1 MKLETGKARIL
12 HCRVFTKTSSNFEF
26 PISNF
31 KSTNATMFKKY
42 QQNRI
47 FEDLA
52 AQIEAAIFDGRLQVG
67 DKLPSQRE
75 LVDMFETSR
84 APLREALRVLEQ
96 KGLID
101 VKRGARGGA
110 VVKIPDT
117 EPAVE
122 SLALLVRHRKI
133 SLAELSEFRE
143 GVEGNVAALAARR
156 AAAEDIQ
163 TVKQLLAQ
171 AGELLEQG
179 TGIWED
185 FIRIDNA
192 IHVAIARIA
201 GNRVY
206 EFVLRMVHDNIRRY
220 YEDHPLRDEHFL
232 QENYQD
238 LCDIVEALEK
248 KQPTVVRSLMQS
260 HVRRF
265 SRHMDEHQA
274 EASPSRHSLNPSQE
288 RRQNANPSLSRS

>member
-1 MKLETGKARIL
+1 
-12 HCRVFTKTSSNFEF
+12 
-26 PISNF
+26 
-31 KSTNATMFKKY
+31 MFKKY

-52 AQIEAAIFDGRLQVG
+52 AQIEAAIFEGRLQVG
-67 DKLPSQRE
+67 DKLPAQRD
-75 LVDMFETSR
+75 LVEMFQTSR

-101 VKRGARGGA
+101 VKRGSRGGA
-110 VVKIPDT
+110 VVKMPDT

-133 SLAELSEFRE
+133 PLSELSEFRE
-143 GVEGNVAALAARR
+143 GVEGNVAALAAQR
-156 AAAEDIQ
+156 ATAEDIQ
-163 TVKQLLAQ
+163 AIKKQLTQ

-179 TGIWED
+179 AAAWEP
-185 FIRIDNA
+185 FIRVDNA

-220 YEDHPLRDEHFL
+220 YEDHPLRDERFL

-238 LCDIVEALEK
+238 LRDIIEALEK
-248 KQPTVVRSLMQS
+248 KQATVVRSLMQS

-265 SRHMDEHQA
+265 SRYMDEQHA
-274 EASPSRHSLNPSQE
+274 ETSASKSSMNPSQE
-288 RRQNANPSLSRS
+288 RRQNANPKFSRS

>member
-1 MKLETGKARIL
+1 
-12 HCRVFTKTSSNFEF
+12 
-26 PISNF
+26 
-31 KSTNATMFKKY
+31 MFKKY
-42 QQNRI
+42 QQSRI

-110 VVKIPDT
+110 VVKMPGT

-156 AAAEDIQ
+156 ATGEDIE
-163 TVKQLLAQ
+163 TIKKLLAQ

-179 TGIWED
+179 TEAWES
-185 FIRIDNA
+185 FTRVDNS

-206 EFVLRMVHDNIRRY
+206 EFVLRMVHDNILRY
-220 YEDHPLRDEHFL
+220 YEDHPLRDERFL

-238 LCDIVEALEK
+238 LCDIIEALEK

-274 EASPSRHSLNPSQE
+274 EASASGHSLNPSQE